1 MKKLFAIL
9 FAGGLVTANAI
20 TIAPVE
26 AQTGATFYCG
36 SSYDPTSKTNIPT
49 TLIAVSG
56 RQEPLALIR
65 WKSEYFPRYTP
76 KERCATIS
84 KKFQIAYQAG
94 KLNFLVTGK
103 HKKTGQGIVCA
114 LTNSEESCE
123 GSSNMLFTLKPYS
136 SGKLVLR
143 QLTGIVTGE
152 SNNPLYQSSGEREV
166 VDMQV
171 LLKSGK

>member
-1 MKKLFAIL
+1 MKKLMPIL
-9 FAGGLVTANAI
+9 FAGGLFAATAV
-20 TIAPVE
+20 TIAPVK

-36 SSYDPTSKTNIPT
+36 ASYDPTSKTNIPT

-56 RQEPLALIR
+56 REEPLALIR
-65 WKSEYFPRYTP
+65 WKSEYFPKFTP

-84 KKFQIAYQAG
+84 KKFQAAYKAG
-94 KLNFLVTGK
+94 KLNFLSTGK

-114 LTNSEESCE
+114 LTNSEESCD

-136 SGKLVLR
+136 SGKLVLS

-152 SNNPLYQSSGEREV
+152 SNNPLYQSSGDREV
-166 VDMQV
+166 VDMQI
-171 LLKSGK
+171 LLKSK

>member
-1 MKKLFAIL
+1 MKKLLAIL
-9 FAGGLVTANAI
+9 FAGGLLGANAV
-20 TIAPVE
+20 TIAPVK

-56 RQEPLALIR
+56 REEPLALIR
-65 WKSEYFPRYTP
+65 WKSEYFPKFTP

-84 KKFQIAYQAG
+84 KKFQVAYQAG
-94 KLNFLVTGK
+94 KLNFLSTGK

-114 LTNSEESCE
+114 LTNAEDSCD
-123 GSSNMLFTLKPYS
+123 SSANMLFTLKPYS
-136 SGKLVLR
+136 SSKLVLS

-166 VDMQV
+166 VNMQV
-171 LLKSGK
+171 LLKSAK